1 MNILEQYQTLAQGL
15 LLEAHKFYTLKHQ
28 MSDGGNL
35 SVRIPGTQY
44 MIVKG
49 SNVDFG
55 SLSMDTLCVADF
67 EGQCVQG
74 QVKPSKE
81 SLLHG
86 AMYHTFAQIGAIMHC
101 HSPWATA
108 WAANHD
114 ALLFATHHARLKLG
128 GYCPVLDTN
137 SYVVP
142 KEKFADIFE
151 TIQQHPQMK
160 AFLLRGHGQ
169 VAFSADMRDAAMT
182 AELVE
187 ETAMTARLSLPGQ

>member
-1 MNILEQYQTLAQGL
+1 MTILEQYGDLAEAL
-15 LLEAHKFYTLKHQ
+15 LFQAHKFYTLGYQ
-28 MSDGGNL
+28 RSDGGNL
-35 SVRIPGTQY
+35 SVRIPGTGY

-55 SLSMDTLCVADF
+55 SLSLKTLAVTDF
-67 EGQCVQG
+67 AGTLVEG
-74 QVKPSKE
+74 VKPSKE

-86 AMYHTFAQIGAIMHC
+86 SMYQNFAHIGAVLHC

-108 WAANHD
+108 WAAGHETL
-114 ALLFATHHARLKLG
+114 AYATHHARIKLG
-128 GYCPVLDTN
+128 DSCPVFDTH

-142 KEKFADIFE
+142 EEYFAEIFDA
-151 TIQQHPQMK
+151 IKQCPDRR

-169 VAFSADMRDAAMT
+169 VAYGADIGAAAMT

-187 ETAMTARLSLPGQ
+187 ETAMIARLAQA

>member
-1 MNILEQYQTLAQGL
+1 MSILEQHRALAEAL
-15 LLEAHKFYTLKHQ
+15 LLEAHRFDTLGYQ
-28 MSDGGNL
+28 RSDGGNL
-35 SVRIPGTQY
+35 SVRIPGTPY

-55 SLSMDTLCVADF
+55 SLSLATLAVTDF
-67 EGQCVQG
+67 GGQCVEG
-74 QVKPSKE
+74 AVKPSKE

-86 AMYHTFAQIGAIMHC
+86 AMYRAFTHIGAVMHC

-108 WAANHD
+108 WAARHD
-114 ALLFATHHARLKLG
+114 ALAFATHHAQIKLG
-128 GYCPVLDTN
+128 EYCPVLDTH

-142 KEKFADIFE
+142 EAKFPEILE
-151 TIQQHPQMK
+151 TLRQHPQMK

-169 VAFSADMRDAAMT
+169 VAYGADIHAAALT

-187 ETAMTARLSLPGQ
+187 ETAMIARLS

>member
-1 MNILEQYQTLAQGL
+1 MTILEQHRELAEA
-15 LLEAHKFYTLKHQ
+15 LLEQAHKFYALKLQ

-35 SVRIPGTQY
+35 SVRVPDTDR

-49 SNVDFG
+49 SNADFG
-55 SLSMDTLCVADF
+55 SLRMNQLAVMDFNGRSL
-67 EGQCVQG
+67 EGG
-74 QVKPSKE
+74 KPSKE

-86 AMYHTFAQIGAIMHC
+86 AIYRAFPGIGAVLHC

-108 WAANHD
+108 FAANHEE
-114 ALLFATHHARLKLG
+114 LSFSTHHAKLKLG
-128 GYCPVLDTN
+128 GLCPVFDTQ

-142 KEKFADIFE
+142 GDRFPMLLSAME
-151 TIQQHPQMK
+151 QHPQMK

-169 VAFSADMRDAAMT
+169 VAWGATIRDAAMI

-187 ETAMTARLSLPGQ
+187 ETAMIALIAAAGR